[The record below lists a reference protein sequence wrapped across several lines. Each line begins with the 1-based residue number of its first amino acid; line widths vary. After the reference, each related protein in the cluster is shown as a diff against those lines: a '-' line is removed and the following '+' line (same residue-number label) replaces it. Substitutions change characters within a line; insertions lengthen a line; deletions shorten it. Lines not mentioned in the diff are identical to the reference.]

1 MPEITETELKK
12 QIEKSEFARLYFLY
26 GEEKYLVE
34 FYAQKLMEKAGSQ
47 GLKDFNLQKFDG
59 GDTGIDQIAAAVEAL
74 PVMAER
80 KCVAVANLDANALRG
95 AETEKLWEL
104 FSDLPDSCVLLI
116 YLLSFDFDERR
127 DKNWKKFLAQANKAG
142 VTVPIRQRTQA
153 QLEKLLCSGAEK
165 RGCELSRVN
174 AARILSLCGTSMQ
187 TALNELEK
195 LCAYA
200 GSGEITAHMVDMLT
214 VKNLEARVFDL
225 SKAIMAGNSDK
236 AYTLLDQL
244 FYQNEE
250 PVSILAVLAGA
261 YLDLYRVKVS
271 VQSGFSVV
279 EPAKY
284 FDYARK
290 EFRLTNAER
299 DTARYSTEMLR
310 QSLDVLLET
319 DTALK
324 SARGDR
330 RTAMEK
336 LIAQLI
342 WIAEKGKMN

>member
-12 QIEKSEFARLYFLY
+12 QIEKSNFARLYFLY
-26 GEEKYLVE
+26 GEEKYMVE
-34 FYAQKLMEKAGSQ
+34 YYALKLMEKAGSE

-59 GDTGIDQIAAAVEAL
+59 GDTGVDQIAAAVEAL

-80 KCVAVANLDANALRG
+80 KCVAVANLDVNAMHG

-104 FSDLPDSCVLLI
+104 FSDLPDSCVLVI
-116 YLLSFDFDERR
+116 YILSFDFEERK
-127 DKNWKKFLAQANKAG
+127 DKNWKKFLTQANKAG
-142 VTVPIRQRTQA
+142 VTVPIRKRTEA
-153 QLEKLLCSGAEK
+153 QLEKLLCSGAAK

-174 AARILSLCGTSMQ
+174 AARVLNLCGTNMQ
-187 TALNELEK
+187 TALNEMEK

-200 GSGEITAHMVDMLT
+200 GSGEITAQMVDLLT

-236 AYTLLDQL
+236 AYTILDQL

-250 PVSILAVLAGA
+250 PVSVLAVLSGA

-271 VQSGFSVV
+271 AQSGFSAV

-299 DTARYSTEMLR
+299 DLGRYSTEMLR
-310 QSLDVLLET
+310 QCLDVLLEA
-319 DTALK
+319 DIALK
-324 SARGDR
+324 SSRGDR
-330 RTAMEK
+330 RTVMEK
-336 LIAQLI
+336 LIAQLL
-342 WIAEKGKMN
+342 WISEKGKIN

>member
-12 QIEKSEFARLYFLY
+12 QIEKSDFARLYFLF

-34 FYAQKLMEKAGSQ
+34 HYAQKLMEKVGSE
-47 GLKDFNLQKFDG
+47 GLRDFNLQKFDG

-80 KCVAVANLDANALRG
+80 KCVAVANLDMNAMRG
-95 AETEKLWEL
+95 AETGKLYEL
-104 FSDLPDSCVLLI
+104 LSDLPDSCVFVI
-116 YLLSFDFDERR
+116 YNLSFDFDERR
-127 DKNWKKFLAQANKAG
+127 DKSWKQFLAQANKVG

-153 QLEKLLCSGAEK
+153 QLEKLLVAGAAK
-165 RGCELSRVN
+165 RGCELSKPN
-174 AARILSLCGTSMQ
+174 ANRILNLCGTSMQ
-187 TALNELEK
+187 TALSELEK
-195 LCAYA
+195 ICAFA
-200 GSGEITAHMVDMLT
+200 GSGEITAQMVDMLT

-225 SKAIMAGNSDK
+225 SKAILAGNSDK
-236 AYTLLDQL
+236 AYTILDQL

-250 PVSILAVLAGA
+250 PVAILSVLSGA
-261 YLDLYRVKVS
+261 YLDLYRVKVAI
-271 VQSGFSVV
+271 QSGYFAT

-299 DTARYSTEMLR
+299 DLARYSTQMLR
-310 QSLDVLLET
+310 ECLSALLNT
-319 DTALK
+319 DIALK

-330 RTAMEK
+330 RIAMEK

-342 WIAEKGKMN
+342 WITEKEKMN